1 MGHLDLWLA
10 LTLETGF
17 SRDGDLASSSMGG
30 VVTDPEVCG
39 WYVVIGCGG
48 MYEVGKGLLYHL
60 VKSMYFLWRSR
71 MCEASEFL
79 KRSSTL
85 HYKSL
90 RLIFVHNLLRS
101 ILEVVMGP
109 DAASNTK

>member
-1 MGHLDLWLA
+1 MAHLNLWLV

-30 VVTDPEVCG
+30 VITDPEVCG
-39 WYVVIGCGG
+39 NVGIGCGG